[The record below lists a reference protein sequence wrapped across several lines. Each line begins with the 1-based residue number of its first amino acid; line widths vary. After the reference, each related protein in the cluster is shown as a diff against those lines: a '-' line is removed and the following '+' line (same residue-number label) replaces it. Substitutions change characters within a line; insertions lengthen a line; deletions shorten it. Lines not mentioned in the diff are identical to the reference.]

1 MKSPSNG
8 NTPTTP
14 GEPSPTLIEQ
24 ESAIDF
30 ATLDRLVEEPVKN
43 RPPTPRGARLPSTP
57 ASASGVAPNVLRQ
70 AQPVSAG
77 TAPNV
82 LRQPQPVSAGTAPP
96 FTFVA
101 SGPPAVAQPVAKGGI
116 FRHRASRHRST
127 VSRIAIVLL
136 VLVAI
141 GQAVAIAML
150 LQRQL
155 VASAPGEGSLAIRT
169 VPAGARV
176 IVGET
181 DRGATP
187 LTLSLPAGTHRAT
200 LALGTERRAFSVD
213 VAAGGT
219 YVHHVE
225 FAVSE
230 AAAPAGTGGTT
241 GALEIRTR
249 PAGAAVLIAG
259 TARGKT
265 PVTVTDLAPGTHE
278 VLLNLGGQ
286 QFKETVTV
294 QAGVT
299 AKLSAAFPSTS
310 ANRASGWIAVS
321 SPVELTILEGGQVLG
336 TTRSP
341 RIMVPAG
348 RHSLELVN
356 ERLGFRTTRVVE
368 VDDGKTAAFT
378 PELPKGS
385 VSVNALPWA
394 EVWVEER
401 KVGDTPLA
409 NLSLPIGNHQLT
421 FRHPS
426 LGERRQDVTIT
437 AGAATRVSV
446 DMRR

>member
-1 MKSPSNG
+1 M
-8 NTPTTP
+8 
-14 GEPSPTLIEQ
+14 
-24 ESAIDF
+24 
-30 ATLDRLVEEPVKN
+30 
-43 RPPTPRGARLPSTP
+43 
-57 ASASGVAPNVLRQ
+57 
-70 AQPVSAG
+70 
-77 TAPNV
+77 
-82 LRQPQPVSAGTAPP
+82 
-96 FTFVA
+96 
-101 SGPPAVAQPVAKGGI
+101 
-116 FRHRASRHRST
+116 

-136 VLVAI
+136 VLVAM
-141 GQAVAIAML
+141 GEAVAIALL

-155 VASAPGEGSLAIRT
+155 VASAAGAGSLDIHT

-187 LTLSLPAGTHRAT
+187 LTLSLPPGTHRAT

-225 FAVSE
+225 FAVSA
-230 AAAPAGTGGTT
+230 AAAPAGTAGTT

-249 PAGAAVLIAG
+249 PAGASVLMAG
-259 TARGKT
+259 KARGRT
-265 PVTVTDLAPGTHE
+265 PVTVTDLAPGTHD
-278 VLLNLGGQ
+278 VVLNLGGKQ
-286 QFKETVTV
+286 LKEAVTV
-294 QAGVT
+294 EAGVT
-299 AKLSAAFPSTS
+299 ATLSAAFPSTS
-310 ANRASGWIAVS
+310 PSRASGWIAIA

-341 RIMVPAG
+341 KIMVPAG

-356 ERLGFRTTRVVE
+356 ERLGFRTSRVVE
-368 VDDGKTAAFT
+368 VDDGKTARFT

-394 EVWVEER
+394 EVWIEDR

-409 NLSLPIGNHQLT
+409 NLSLPIGNHHLI

-437 AGAATRVSV
+437 AGAPTRVSV